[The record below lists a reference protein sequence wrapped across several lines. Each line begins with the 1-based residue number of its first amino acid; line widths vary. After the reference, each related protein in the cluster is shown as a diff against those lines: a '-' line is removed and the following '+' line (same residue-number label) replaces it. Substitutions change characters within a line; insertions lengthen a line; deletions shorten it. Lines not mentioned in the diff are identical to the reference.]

1 MLSETSGSGA
11 ETAKYYRGSRLVAQK
26 AGTAV
31 SYYAYDVHGS
41 VAAMNGQGYAYDAFG
56 NILENGVTASNPF
69 RYNGEY
75 CDEETGLIYLRA
87 RYYDSSIGRFITEDP
102 AKDGLNWYVYGSKS
116 VVRH

>member
-1 MLSETSGSGA
+1 MN
-11 ETAKYYRGSRLVAQK
+11 
-26 AGTAV
+26 
-31 SYYAYDVHGS
+31 YYAYDAHGS
-41 VAAMNGQGYAYDAFG
+41 VVSMNGQRYAYDAFG
-56 NILENGVTASNPF
+56 NILENGVTVSNPF

-75 CDEETGLIYLRA
+75 YDEETGMIYLRA